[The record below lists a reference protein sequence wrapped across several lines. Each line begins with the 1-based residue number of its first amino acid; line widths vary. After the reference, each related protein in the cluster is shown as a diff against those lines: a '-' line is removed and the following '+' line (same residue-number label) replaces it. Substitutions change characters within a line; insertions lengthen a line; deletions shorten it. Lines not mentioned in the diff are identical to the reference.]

1 MSFIFR
7 IFFFTVFVFLFG
19 CIAKSQIIKDETL
32 KDIDITKKKPQI
44 NIDNTF
50 IKITN
55 INITGNKKTKGYIIE
70 REMSFKIGDYLP
82 KDALAKNFKQSKT
95 QVYNT
100 NLFIEVKVDSTIL
113 SDSTL
118 QVNVAVK
125 ERWYIF
131 PTPQFSLVDRSYKE
145 WINTFN
151 ADLNRVVYG
160 IDFTHYNFSGRR
172 DQLSISGITGYAR
185 KIAFSYSSPYSNNKL
200 TEGFSIS
207 GSYTQNKEIGYNTS
221 DTNSPV
227 VYPKITDT
235 ILKIRQKFVRDNY
248 QFDAAYSWRKGFF
261 KRTGVSIG
269 LNYLIVDDSIVNP
282 IYNPQYFNT
291 GKSKQFYTDI
301 NFAVVYANTDKNA
314 YPLKGT
320 IYNYGISKRGFGFS
334 GGINATSLSGF
345 FAKYISHKHNF
356 YSSIKSAALLKIPF
370 EQAYINRRA
379 IGFGS
384 LKLRGLELFIVDGVA
399 AFTSNYTFSKK
410 LFAFKIPIPF
420 KIKAVPYIPFT
431 FYAKTFADIGYSYI
445 PKKYDTRLNNRF
457 LYTGGFGL
465 DILSLYDLVFK
476 IEYSFNQLG
485 QKGVFLQ
492 GGGGN

>member
-7 IFFFTVFVFLFG
+7 IFFFTVFLFSFS
-19 CIAKSQIIKDETL
+19 CIAKSQIVKDETL
-32 KDIDITKKKPQI
+32 KDIDITKKKLPI
-44 NIDNTF
+44 IIDSSF
-50 IKITN
+50 IKITS
-55 INITGNKKTKGYIIE
+55 INIIGNKRTKSYIIE
-70 REMSFKIGDYLP
+70 REMPFKSGDYLP
-82 KDALAKNFKQSKT
+82 KNALTKNFKQART

-100 NLFIEVKVDSTIL
+100 NLFIEVKVDSSVL
-113 SDSTL
+113 SDSSL

-172 DQLSISGITGYAR
+172 DQLSITGITGYAR
-185 KIAFSYSSPYSNNKL
+185 NISFSYSSPYSNSKL

-207 GSYTQNKEIGYNTS
+207 GSYTQNKEIGYKTS
-221 DTNSPV
+221 YNNKPLVFNKGKQLIYT
-227 VYPKITDT
+227 KEG
-235 ILKIRQKFVRDNY
+235 FVRDNY
-248 QFDAAYSWRKGFF
+248 QLDGSYSWRKGFF
-261 KRTGVSIG
+261 KRTGFSIG
-269 LNYLIVDDSIVNP
+269 LNYLIVEDSIITSV
-282 IYNPQYFNT
+282 YNPSYFNT
-291 GKSKQFYTDI
+291 GKASQFYTDI
-301 NFAVVYANTDKNA
+301 NFGVSFANTDKNA
-314 YPLKGT
+314 YPLKGV
-320 IYNYGISKRGFGFS
+320 IYSYSISKRGLGFS
-334 GGINATSLSGF
+334 GGINVTSLGGF

-356 YSSIKSAALLKIPF
+356 YSSIKSAGILKIPF
-370 EQAYINRRA
+370 DQAYINSRA
-379 IGFGS
+379 IGYGS
-384 LKLRGLELFIVDGVA
+384 LRLRGLELYIVDGVA

-431 FYAKTFADIGYSYI
+431 FYAKTYADIGYSYI